1 MEKEVFDLEQENLT
15 TTYNKLLEM
24 KKDIEEQIAALD
36 EKASDE
42 NSHTVGHQMLSQGFG
57 TWENR
62 PHCPSRRCCLSQCG
76 VIRAVPFR

>member
-42 NSHTVGHQMLSQGFG
+42 KNDIRDNIRLDYADDETTMETLGEIEV
-57 TWENR
+57 WNR
-62 PHCPSRRCCLSQCG
+62 Y
-76 VIRAVPFR
+76 IDT